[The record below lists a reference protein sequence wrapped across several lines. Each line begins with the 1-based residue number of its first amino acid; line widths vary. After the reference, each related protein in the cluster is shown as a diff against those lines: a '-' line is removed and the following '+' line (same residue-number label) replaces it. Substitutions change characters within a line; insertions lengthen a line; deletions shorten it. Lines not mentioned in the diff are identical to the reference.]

1 MIENNVID
9 RIFDI
14 TESFQ
19 LPDKMMSVLS
29 DVNKRDAVFHKFLEH
44 ESDLSYDWF
53 TNYFQEQ
60 HSNRESM
67 MQDFTPVALANLL
80 PALSDE
86 FDSVADICAGTAGL
100 SIACWNKNKDAEFY
114 CEELSERAIPL
125 LLFNLCIRNITAYV
139 VRKNILTGEV
149 YDVYK
154 LTKSDKFS
162 KIETLPDCPEIRD
175 IDLCVMNPPYSVKYK
190 FDKSDARFEE
200 YGCPPSNFADFAFV
214 IHGLSMLRDGGH
226 LCAILPH
233 GVLFRGSSEKAI
245 RKKLIEKKNL
255 KAVIG
260 LPGKLFLNTD
270 IPTCVMMLN
279 KSGCDKTI
287 FIDASKDFKAGRCHN
302 ILTQENVVNILTT
315 FKQFADVERYAHIV
329 DLKEFEDNDYNLNI
343 PRYVDTFVPE
353 PEIDGVEVLK
363 EIADLAL
370 QICDSEAKLLSC
382 MHELVGVTPEAQ
394 SDLGCMLRI
403 MKEMMDR

>member
-1 MIENNVID
+1 MIENNVIN
-9 RIFDI
+9 RIFNI

-19 LPDKMMSVLS
+19 LPDKLMSVLF
-29 DVNKRDAVFHKFLEH
+29 DADKRDAVFSEFLEH

-60 HSNRESM
+60 HSNRERM
-67 MQDFTPVALANLL
+67 MQDFTPVALADLL
-80 PALSDE
+80 PAMSDW
-86 FDSVADICAGTAGL
+86 FDSVADICAGTGGL
-100 SIACWNKNKDAEFY
+100 SIACWNKNKDTEFY

-125 LLFNLCIRNITAYV
+125 LLFNLSIRNITAYV

-154 LTKSDKFS
+154 LTKSDRFS
-162 KIETLPDCPEIRD
+162 KIETLPDCPEISN

-214 IHGLSMLRDGGH
+214 LHGLSMLRDGGR

-270 IPTCVMMLN
+270 IPTCVMVLDKSECN
-279 KSGCDKTI
+279 KTV
-287 FIDASKDFKAGRCHN
+287 FIDASKDFKVGRSHN
-302 ILTQENVVNILTT
+302 ILTQENVDDILTT
-315 FKQFADVERYAHIV
+315 FKQFTDVERYAHV
-329 DLKEFEDNDYNLNI
+329 TDLKEFEDNDYNLNI

-353 PEIDGVEVLK
+353 PEINGVEVLK
-363 EIADLAL
+363 EIANLDS

-382 MHELVGVTPEAQ
+382 MNELVGVTPEAQ
-394 SDLGCMLRI
+394 SDLDHMLKV
-403 MKEMMDR
+403 MKEMIDQ